1 MIVVV
6 VHTKRVR
13 DTATAVRPAG
23 AGIQPL
29 QAVAAV
35 QGRKWIDE
43 RRRVARPIHAEI
55 DVILRAS
62 SPAAATGTTWATEG
76 QETGTAARTE
86 IVNQAHVDRV
96 AGAAARSNV
105 MKILRGGIQV
115 WQWNE
120 GKQGLRRCIDE
131 RGIDDV
137 EPPVALK
144 LLSRRGIEDLHWAAI
159 LICRNGKISGTFG
172 GRGYGGKRVVRR
184 AAAAAVPPGE
194 KKPLVAPVEN
204 FGDVQRTAKESA
216 KARLVVAGFRSR
228 QPCKR
233 IRRRVQRG
241 SIVRNVK
248 HPMRLIDVEVARQPR
263 NHDRSPAQ
271 TTGTASARAA
281 PLQAAAFA
289 LRAVAKFLDALL
301 YIVLDAAAKI
311 LCAPLRAADTHRFRR
326 TLRSCA
332 IEGKRRNVTAVAVLP
347 TAEHASSSAACQ
359 SGKSVVQRKA
369 LKSAAGSDQC
379 CQISHALL
387 LLTRSQD
394 HLGVVFSSGSF
405 RLQHDFLRLRRE
417 AHEFDAHNVA
427 AARQAGKRIGSTG
440 AGGHREF
447 LAGKRIGRGD
457 GYARQRSFSRA
468 HNSTNFK

>member
-86 IVNQAHVDRV
+86 IVNQAQVDRV

-159 LICRNGKISGTFG
+159 LICRTGKISGTFG

-184 AAAAAVPPGE
+184 AAAAAVPPGDR
-194 KKPLVAPVEN
+194 KS
-204 FGDVQRTAKESA
+204 T
-216 KARLVVAGFRSR
+216 RL
-228 QPCKR
+228 
-233 IRRRVQRG
+233 
-241 SIVRNVK
+241 N
-248 HPMRLIDVEVARQPR
+248 
-263 NHDRSPAQ
+263 
-271 TTGTASARAA
+271 
-281 PLQAAAFA
+281 
-289 LRAVAKFLDALL
+289 
-301 YIVLDAAAKI
+301 
-311 LCAPLRAADTHRFRR
+311 
-326 TLRSCA
+326 
-332 IEGKRRNVTAVAVLP
+332 
-347 TAEHASSSAACQ
+347 SSHS
-359 SGKSVVQRKA
+359 
-369 LKSAAGSDQC
+369 
-379 CQISHALL
+379 QISYA
-387 LLTRSQD
+387 
-394 HLGVVFSSGSF
+394 VFC
-405 RLQHDFLRLRRE
+405 L
-417 AHEFDAHNVA
+417 
-427 AARQAGKRIGSTG
+427 K
-440 AGGHREF
+440 
-447 LAGKRIGRGD
+447 K
-457 GYARQRSFSRA
+457 
-468 HNSTNFK
+468 K